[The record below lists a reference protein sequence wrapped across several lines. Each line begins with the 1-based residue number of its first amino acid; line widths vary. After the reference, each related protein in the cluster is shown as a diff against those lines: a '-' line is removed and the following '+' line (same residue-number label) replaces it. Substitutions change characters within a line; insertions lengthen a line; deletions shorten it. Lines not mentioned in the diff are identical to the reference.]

1 MRFIGNILKWLVI
14 LFLGFV
20 ILIIMEFPAIFVTP
34 SPSNATVKFNFW
46 HNVSL
51 VIGFAILSFI
61 LEYLVCW
68 WAGNKIN
75 FFKKISF
82 KKLILAISSGIA
94 LYIVETLM
102 TMNMKGGTGETS
114 LYGQTMRTSL
124 CIPLWITIAV
134 ITPTLEE
141 LFFQGL
147 IQKGILKFLNPWVS
161 MIITAVFFGV
171 MHAMSFSLIFFVHW
185 ISGMVL
191 AYVYY
196 KTDDIKV
203 PIITH
208 GMFNLI
214 LLIQTG
220 MQFL

>member
-1 MRFIGNILKWLVI
+1 MKFIGNILKWLAI
-14 LFLGFV
+14 LLLSFV

-34 SPSNATVKFNFW
+34 GPSSATVKFNFW
-46 HNVSL
+46 HNVGL
-51 VIGFAILSFI
+51 VAGFAILSFI

-68 WAGNKIN
+68 WAGNKIK
-75 FFKKISF
+75 FFKRTSF
-82 KKLILAISSGIA
+82 KNLLLAVGSGIV
-94 LYIVETLM
+94 LYVVETLL

-124 CIPLWITIAV
+124 CIPLWITIAI

-147 IQKGILKFLNPWVS
+147 IQKGVLKFLNPWVS
-161 MIITAVFFGV
+161 MIITAIFFGV

-208 GMFNLI
+208 GTFNLI